1 MQLNISGVR
10 GLKLKAAELILRY
23 LEEIGTEYIFGIPGG
38 VLEPLNNA
46 LYKSKVIKGIVTK
59 HEQGAAFM
67 ADGYAR
73 VSRRLGVCCGT
84 AGPGA
89 TNMITGIATSYAD
102 SIPVLALTGQVS
114 TKFFGKGA
122 FQESTYDGIN
132 VVEIFRFFT
141 KHSAMVMNADA
152 TGGMVRKA
160 LRAAMSGRPGPVHLN
175 LPVDVMEKTVEEDFI
190 PPHKFIPTSVCF
202 DRRSVKEAAKLLT
215 SFARPAILVGNG
227 VTISKAG
234 YEVKVLAEMLRIPV
248 ATTPKAK
255 GVFPEDHPL
264 SLGVFGVAGTP
275 ISEAY
280 LLNKSGLGKIDGL
293 LSIGTSFNEWGTHTW
308 DSRLMPTKALIQID
322 IDHLE
327 CGNNYPFTV
336 ALVGDAKAVVTEL
349 IFEIKRFWEKAGVG
363 VKESVNIRSEEF
375 RAFKVNNH
383 RYLEPKKTTSGKS
396 PLLPQRLMKDIQN
409 ACPEDAIYF
418 VDIGNNWAWATHYLD
433 IKRPYSFFT
442 GLGFASMGYAAAA
455 SIGGKFAT
463 PDRPVF
469 AIVGDGGFLMNG
481 VEIATAVNYNKQ
493 VIWIILNDSGFGMIY
508 HGRKMRSIPDAFA
521 PRFRKVD
528 FVKMAT
534 ALGAQGIKVTKPG
547 GINKKMIDRIIASGK
562 PTVIDVHI
570 DAEEIPP
577 IQSRVATLENS

>member
-1 MQLNISGVR
+1 M
-10 GLKLKAAELILRY
+10 KAAELILRY
-23 LEEIGTEYIFGIPGG
+23 LEEIGAEYIFGIPGG

-73 VSRRLGVCCGT
+73 VSKRLGVCCGT

-89 TNMITGIATSYAD
+89 TNMITGIATSFAD
-102 SIPVLALTGQVS
+102 SIPVLALTGQVP
-114 TKFFGKGA
+114 TRFFGKGA

-141 KHSAMVMNADA
+141 KHSAMIMNAAA

-160 LRAAMSGRPGPVHLN
+160 LRVAMSGRPGPVHLN
-175 LPVDVMEKTVEEDFI
+175 LPVDVMEKKVEEDFI

-202 DRRSVKEAAKLLT
+202 DRRSVKEAAKLLID
-215 SFARPAILVGNG
+215 FARPAILVGNG

-275 ISEAY
+275 MSEAY

-293 LSIGTSFNEWGTHTW
+293 LAIGTSFNEWGTHTW

-322 IDHLE
+322 IDQHE

-336 ALVGDAKAVVTEL
+336 ALVGDARAVVTEL
-349 IFEIKRFWEKAGVG
+349 IFEIKRLWEKAGVE
-363 VKESVNIRSEEF
+363 VKESVNIRSEGF
-375 RAFKVNNH
+375 RAFKDKNH
-383 RYLEPKKTTSGKS
+383 RYLEPEKTTSGKS
-396 PLLPQRLMKDIQN
+396 PILPQRLMKDIQN
-409 ACPEDAIYF
+409 ACPEDTIYF

-455 SIGGKFAT
+455 SIGGKFAA

-521 PRFRKVD
+521 TRFQKVD
-528 FVKMAT
+528 FVKMA
-534 ALGAQGIKVTKPG
+534 ASLGAQGIKVTKPG
-547 GINKKMIDRIIASGK
+547 EINKKMIDSVIASGK
-562 PTVIDVHI
+562 PTVIDVPI
-570 DAEEIPP
+570 DAEEVPP
-577 IQSRVATLENS
+577 IQSRIASLEHSYV